1 MARTHSMPVKK
12 RRSMFALRA
21 PPSTSP
27 TLYRGKIGTDGD
39 IAPTFAKTLA
49 MNRLGGV
56 GDCCHTEWLAGR
68 FTMK

>member
-1 MARTHSMPVKK
+1 MPVNK

-27 TLYRGKIGTDGD
+27 TLYRGKIGTGGG
-39 IAPTFAKTLA
+39 IARAFAKVLTL
-49 MNRLGGV
+49 NNLV
-56 GDCCHTEWLAGR
+56 GAIECRRAEWLAGR